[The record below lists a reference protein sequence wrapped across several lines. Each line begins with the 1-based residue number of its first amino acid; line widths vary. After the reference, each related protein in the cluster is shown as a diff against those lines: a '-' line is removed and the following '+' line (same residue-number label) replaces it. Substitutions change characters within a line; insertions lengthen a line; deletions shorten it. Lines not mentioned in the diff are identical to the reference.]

1 MLVEIL
7 GDKEYV
13 IEDSFLLDA
22 SITTEEIWAPLP
34 HFDPTGQPDKYSCGI
49 TGARTSR
56 YKRKGFFIISFASEE
71 ITSLLLLN
79 TICTGPGKSL
89 ESLHRNIIMKCL
101 S

>member
-34 HFDPTGQPDKYSCGI
+34 HFDPTGQPDKYSWHNRSKNKQI
-49 TGARTSR
+49 QK
-56 YKRKGFFIISFASEE
+56 KRILYHQFCFW
-71 ITSLLLLN
+71 
-79 TICTGPGKSL
+79 
-89 ESLHRNIIMKCL
+89 RNYIVTAP
-101 S
+101 